1 MPIDINSLFADIID
15 TPEQRQQKLLQQGMV
30 QGQLLSSGLRG
41 RAAALAPLAQM
52 AGQLGVQRQE
62 DLRRAVQPMLGID
75 PRTTGEKMAE
85 QLKGLDPD
93 DPTSLLKAAQ
103 ALQSIDPVRA
113 ASLRQMSAQKTKEK
127 LKLEQEEKIQDLQK
141 RDIEASIALNQQKYS
156 QGQSAFELQQ
166 EMDELALQ
174 EQRIKI
180 ERLESGE
187 SLDTVER
194 DTYTYPNG
202 LSIST
207 TTNNKKIIKDINNN
221 VLTGEAATL
230 ALQEAQQNAIE
241 FEQRKAGAKTTGKLS
256 AEKAVESFDQAAN
269 IRKTASQALAAASAI
284 AQGADTNA
292 LERFLDPFN
301 QQTQFLQSIQGELT
315 LGTLST
321 VTLGALSEAELT
333 LLQQTAA
340 PTGYDKEQVRQWYID
355 KSNAMIKA
363 AEALEDQAMYFNQP
377 NASVGGWLAIQRQ
390 MQQRV
395 GNSDESENKGVSEA
409 RQRLIDTIA
418 GKI

>member
-15 TPEQRQQKLLQQGMV
+15 TPEQRQQKLLRQGMD

-52 AGQLGVQRQE
+52 AGQLGVQRNEQ
-62 DLRRAVQPMLGID
+62 LRRAVQPMIGID

-85 QLKGLDPD
+85 QLKDLDPENPD
-93 DPTSLLKAAQ
+93 SLLQAAQ

-113 ASLRQMSAQKTKEK
+113 ASLRQIAAQKTKENAQLLAQEK
-127 LKLEQEEKIQDLQK
+127 LQGLQE
-141 RDIEASIALNQQKYS
+141 RDIEASIALNEQKYT
-156 QGQSAFELQQ
+156 QGKSAFEFQ
-166 EMDELALQ
+166 EEMNELALK
-174 EQRIKI
+174 EQKMKI
-180 ERLESGE
+180 QRLESGE

-256 AEKAVESFDQAAN
+256 AQKAVEAFDQAAN
-269 IRKTASQALAAASAI
+269 IRRTASQALSAASAI

-292 LERFLDPFN
+292 LSQFLDPFN
-301 QQTQFLQSIQGELT
+301 QQTAFLQSIQGELT

-321 VTLGALSEAELT
+321 VTLGALSDSELT

-340 PTGYDKEQVRQWYID
+340 PAGYNKEEVRQWYID

-363 AEALEDQAMYFNQP
+363 AQALEDQAMYFNQP

-390 MQQRV
+390 MQE
-395 GNSDESENKGVSEA
+395 GKKGSDQSQNEGVTDT

-418 GKI
+418 RGI